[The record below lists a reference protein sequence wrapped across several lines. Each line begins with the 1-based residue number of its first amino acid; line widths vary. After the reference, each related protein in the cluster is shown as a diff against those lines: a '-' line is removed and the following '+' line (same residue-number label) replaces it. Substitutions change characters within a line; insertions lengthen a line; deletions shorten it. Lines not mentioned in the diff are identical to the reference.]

1 MWEQEQPKCM
11 WEQDNQDVCGS
22 NTTKMY
28 MGARKQKCMWVQDNR
43 DVCGS
48 KTTNMYVGA
57 GTTKMSKQ
65 DKHKSAK
72 ITYA

>member
-1 MWEQEQPKCM
+1 
-11 WEQDNQDVCGS
+11 
-22 NTTKMY
+22 MY

-65 DKHKSAK
+65 DKLSPSMQLKMLSLSEHV
-72 ITYA
+72 T